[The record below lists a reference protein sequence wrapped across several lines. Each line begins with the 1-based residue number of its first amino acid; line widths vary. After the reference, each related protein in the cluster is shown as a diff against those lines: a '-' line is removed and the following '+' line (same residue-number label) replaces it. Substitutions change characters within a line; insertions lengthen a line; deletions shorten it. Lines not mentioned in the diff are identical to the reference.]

1 MESDPA
7 CPNYAARSWTM
18 ATFAVWLRGRH
29 MRRLSR
35 WGLVAAFVAVAA
47 LSAIDGAQSQ
57 RRPQRGD
64 PTQSQPQQPQLSQQ
78 TPAPKSEAEIAEE
91 ARTRQERAEFDRK
104 FARLNDELGQYSF
117 ILTIVAGLLFA
128 ALAALMVVVG
138 MMLRGT
144 RTAAVA
150 ARDSADTL
158 KKSLN
163 VLARPYVLPTDV
175 GKIYFSDDHPHVRH
189 FVHFKVANYGKTP
202 AVLHQVRGKFVVAEL
217 PLTGEKV
224 DAPNTPDGTEEIQDW
239 GKTITLGPDQR
250 LGIAPFFIPKHIEIE
265 KHERFGRP
273 PTASRHELFLRLTVA
288 FWDMERLE
296 RTHCSLWKY
305 DQARHGFVSWGEK
318 QFTYETEHRDEA
330 VPVNDPAPQFQYGA
344 AIRSTFAKA
353 MQSVQ
358 SMLQRLRPVLERGKR
373 AVQAAVGRWSRER
386 PGQG

>member
-1 MESDPA
+1 
-7 CPNYAARSWTM
+7 M
-18 ATFAVWLRGRH
+18 ATFAFWLRGRH

-104 FARLNDELGQYSF
+104 FVRLNDALAQYSF
-117 ILTIVAGLLFA
+117 ILTIVAGLLFT

-163 VLARPYVLPTDV
+163 MLERPYVLPTDV
-175 GKIYFSDDHPHVRH
+175 GQIYFSDEHPHVRH

-202 AVLHQVRGKFVVAEL
+202 AVLHGVRGKFVIAES
-217 PLTGEKV
+217 PLTSEKL
-224 DAPNTPDGTEEIQDW
+224 DAPNTPEGTEEIQDW

-250 LGIAPFFIPKHIEIE
+250 LGLAPFFLPKHLEIE

-273 PTASRHELFLRLTVA
+273 PAASRHELFLRLAIA

-305 DQARHGFVSWGEK
+305 DPARHGFVSWGEK
-318 QFTYETEHRDEA
+318 QFTYETEHKAESAA
-330 VPVNDPAPQFQYGA
+330 VEEREPAFQYRA
-344 AIRSTFAKA
+344 ALQSIFAKGREST
-353 MQSVQ
+353 Q
-358 SMLQRLRPVLERGKR
+358 LIIQRCHALTERGIQ
-373 AVQAAVGRWSRER
+373 AVQTMIGRWAR
-386 PGQG
+386 